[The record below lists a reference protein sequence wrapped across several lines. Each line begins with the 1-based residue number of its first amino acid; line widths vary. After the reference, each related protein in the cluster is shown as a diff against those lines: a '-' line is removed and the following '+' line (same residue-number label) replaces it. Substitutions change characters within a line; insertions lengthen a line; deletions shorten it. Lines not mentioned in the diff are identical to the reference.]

1 MPRTITVGCGEW
13 GFRHLPFAEHFP
25 LAARLGFRCLEIGL
39 GGGLPGR
46 LPPRVDDA
54 LVAEVARLRAEH
66 DLSTPF
72 CCIENDLTL
81 PDPQAHAAM
90 VDEVAAQM
98 TQAARLGCTHVRL
111 FAGFTAYDAMTEA
124 IWERLAAAF
133 RALAVRAGELGLTIA
148 IETHGAIA
156 WREGVAHHTHTVTT
170 HRAGLARLLAEL
182 PPQIGFNYDPGNIKA
197 ADPGDRRLALD
208 LLDRRIV
215 YCHLKDWMP
224 RGSGFVPGAPG
235 DGDLDY
241 ATLIPAM
248 SYDGVYLVEYE
259 PTADV
264 EDGIRRS
271 LAYLGG
277 IVTTR
282 FSGNA

>member
-1 MPRTITVGCGEW
+1 MPRAITVGCGAW
-13 GFRHLPFAEHFP
+13 GFHHLPFAAHFP
-25 LAARLGFRCLEIGL
+25 LAAKLGFRCLEIGL

-54 LVAEVARLRAEH
+54 LVAEVARLRQEH
-66 DLSTPF
+66 GLSTPF

-90 VDEVAAQM
+90 VEEV
-98 TQAARLGCTHVRL
+98 
-111 FAGFTAYDAMTEA
+111 
-124 IWERLAAAF
+124 
-133 RALAVRAGELGLTIA
+133 
-148 IETHGAIA
+148 
-156 WREGVAHHTHTVTT
+156 
-170 HRAGLARLLAEL
+170 
-182 PPQIGFNYDPGNIKA
+182 GFNYDPGNIKA
-197 ADPGDRRLALD
+197 ADPGDRRLALN
-208 LLDRRIV
+208 LLERRIV

-224 RGSGFVPGAPG
+224 RGSGWVPGAPG

-241 ATLIPAM
+241 AALIPEM

-259 PTADV
+259 PTDDV

-271 LAYLGG
+271 LAYLDG

-282 FSGNA
+282 